1 MNSTLTKRISRN
13 KYNSNDNKKT
23 FQETLS
29 NEQIKNYLND
39 YKIVDDISKVG
50 ISSHLRYFT
59 LDPKTNKQLFRLGGF
74 LNKFGD
80 NGEYV
85 VLSNGDL
92 SWSVQI
98 KNTSFYKKMT
108 DKELKEELKQEI
120 ITETQESIINE
131 LDELKKEYKNIEK
144 KYKNLDKKYKELE
157 DINTI
162 KDKDNKSLLKKNEI
176 LNDQLEDIKKEILKM
191 KNKK

>member
-1 MNSTLTKRISRN
+1 
-13 KYNSNDNKKT
+13 
-23 FQETLS
+23 
-29 NEQIKNYLND
+29 
-39 YKIVDDISKVG
+39 
-50 ISSHLRYFT
+50 
-59 LDPKTNKQLFRLGGF
+59 
-74 LNKFGD
+74 
-80 NGEYV
+80 
-85 VLSNGDL
+85 
-92 SWSVQI
+92 
-98 KNTSFYKKMT
+98 MT